1 MANNWLDNL
10 AALKAAMGPDNT
22 MPEAE
27 TAPAAPDRP
36 RQTGRLDIV
45 FETKGRA
52 GKSATIVC
60 GFTLPDEDVAAIAAD
75 LKRALGCGGSARGGE
90 ILLQGD
96 RRRQVLD
103 LLVKKGFKARVI

>member
-10 AALKAAMGPDNT
+10 AALKAAMGGDDSTPE
-22 MPEAE
+22 PEATPE
-27 TAPAAPDRP
+27 APA
-36 RQTGRLDIV
+36 QTARLDIV

-60 GFTLPDEDVAAIAAD
+60 GFTLPDEEVASIAAD

>member
-10 AALKAAMGPDNT
+10 AALKASMGPDDST
-22 MPEAE
+22 PQPEAE
-27 TAPAAPDRP
+27 ANVPARSVQSA
-36 RQTGRLDIV
+36 RLDIV

-60 GFTLPDEDVAAIAAD
+60 GFTLPDDEVAAIAAD

-96 RRRQVLD
+96 RRQKVLE
-103 LLVKKGFKARVI
+103 LLLKKGFKARVI

>member
-1 MANNWLDNL
+1 MTNNWLDNL
-10 AALKAAMGPDNT
+10 AALKAT
-22 MPEAE
+22 MAPEDPGE
-27 TAPAAPDRP
+27 QPESEPEAPAAPA
-36 RQTGRLDIV
+36 QTGRLDIV

-60 GFTLPDEDVAAIAAD
+60 GFTLPDEDVATIAAE

-96 RRRQVLD
+96 RRRQVLE
-103 LLVKKGFKARVI
+103 LLLKKGFKARVI